1 MAGCAPKGMKK
12 GGKVS
17 AGGMKKGG
25 KVSAD
30 MVSPRK
36 AEALGLSK
44 FNKGGM
50 VESVM
55 GSSGKTMSD
64 SARAKVSSMLGG
76 RGKTMSNADRAKV
89 SSMVSSLGGTKRSN
103 EGRR

>member
-36 AEALGLSK
+36 AEAMGLSK

-50 VESVM
+50 VASKRGLSPVSNSDVAM
-55 GSSGKTMSD
+55 MSSAMKI
-64 SARAKVSSMLGG
+64 
-76 RGKTMSNADRAKV
+76 
-89 SSMVSSLGGTKRSN
+89 GGTKRSN

>member
-36 AEALGLSK
+36 AEAMGLAMK
-44 FNKGGM
+44 I
-50 VESVM
+50 
-55 GSSGKTMSD
+55 
-64 SARAKVSSMLGG
+64 
-76 RGKTMSNADRAKV
+76 
-89 SSMVSSLGGTKRSN
+89 GGTKRSN

>member
-36 AEALGLSK
+36 AEAMGLSK

-50 VESVM
+50 VES
-55 GSSGKTMSD
+55 
-64 SARAKVSSMLGG
+64 MLGG
-76 RGKTMSNADRAKV
+76 RGRTMSNSDRAKV
-89 SSMVSSLGGTKRSN
+89 SAMVSSLGGTKRSN

>member
-1 MAGCAPKGMKK
+1 MKK

-17 AGGMKKGG
+17 AGGMKHGG

-36 AEALGLSK
+36 AEAMGLSK

-64 SARAKVSSMLGG
+64 SARANVSSMLGSSG
-76 RGKTMSNADRAKV
+76 RTMSSADRAKV